1 MKKVLAIALALCMIL
16 ALCAITASA
25 DGELIGVSMPT
36 KDLPRKRAFM
46 SLHMTAS

>member
-25 DGELIGVSMPT
+25 ESVSPCR
-36 KDLPRKRAFM
+36 RKTFSVGTR
-46 SLHMTAS
+46 TAKT